1 MKADYYFSTQVW
13 NEVIQC
19 SQFLYYLCLMV
30 HVGWKIPRS
39 FNTKISLLFNDT
51 IQLYHIVHLCFFLN
65 HHAQNETVWMWSNSL
80 FFFYWKKV
88 MMDRVLIILSLLQ
101 VLTAITKY
109 SKYSQSNL
117 YKVVT
122 LGKYQKGPFK
132 RGYL

>member
-1 MKADYYFSTQVW
+1 MKADYYFSPQVW

-51 IQLYHIVHLCFFLN
+51 IQLYHIVHLCFFQITMHRMKQFECDL
-65 HHAQNETVWMWSNSL
+65 TVC
-80 FFFYWKKV
+80 FFYWKKV
-88 MMDRVLIILSLLQ
+88 MMDMVLIILSLLQ
-101 VLTAITKY
+101 VLTSITKY

-117 YKVVT
+117 YEVVT
-122 LGKYQKGPFK
+122 LGKFQKGPFK